1 MISENARQNS
11 INSYVTKAT
20 YIINTLLLLYHVFF
34 GFLFYK
40 NQAHYLY
47 YFNYISILTY
57 LVCYFILYKQKS
69 YLYIAVVFLE
79 IYVFMLLS
87 VIGIGWDY
95 GFQQYCFSFV
105 ASLLFTDFYMNKRH
119 KLRKTTIL
127 FIILNVITYLFMR
140 LWTYKQPY
148 IYVIADTSLIPTFYI
163 TNAIITFGFLILYF
177 CIYSNTVLRL
187 EQSLVEAA
195 SRDPLTGLRNRR
207 GMQDL
212 LSTVPNTSLPYQM
225 CIAMID
231 IDNFKKINDTYGHDI
246 GDEVLIALANILL
259 ERHTQN
265 QSFHVC
271 RWGGEEFLIFYR
283 KYKKTEQEVYLQFD
297 ELRKQI
303 AKTVLHFNDLEIS
316 FTITTGL
323 SLYNKNMS
331 IEDMIKQA
339 DANLYFG
346 KEHGKNVVIN

>member
-11 INSYVTKAT
+11 INSYVTKST

-119 KLRKTTIL
+119 KLRKTTTVSYTHL
-127 FIILNVITYLFMR
+127 
-140 LWTYKQPY
+140 
-148 IYVIADTSLIPTFYI
+148 IYVPSVPFHRTS
-163 TNAIITFGFLILYF
+163 AH
-177 CIYSNTVLRL
+177 
-187 EQSLVEAA
+187 
-195 SRDPLTGLRNRR
+195 RR
-207 GMQDL
+207 GSYSYRPATRACSCRYADK
-212 LSTVPNTSLPYQM
+212 YQR
-225 CIAMID
+225 
-231 IDNFKKINDTYGHDI
+231 TGSR
-246 GDEVLIALANILL
+246 ET
-259 ERHTQN
+259 HTQR
-265 QSFHVC
+265 H
-271 RWGGEEFLIFYR
+271 
-283 KYKKTEQEVYLQFD
+283 
-297 ELRKQI
+297 
-303 AKTVLHFNDLEIS
+303 
-316 FTITTGL
+316 
-323 SLYNKNMS
+323 
-331 IEDMIKQA
+331 
-339 DANLYFG
+339 
-346 KEHGKNVVIN
+346 

>member
-1 MISENARQNS
+1 MISENARQIS
-11 INSYVTKAT
+11 INSYVTKVT
-20 YIINTLLLLYHVFF
+20 YIINTMLLLYHIFF
-34 GFLFYK
+34 GFLFYR
-40 NQAHYLY
+40 NQADFLY

-57 LVCYFILYKQKS
+57 LVSYFILNRQKPF
-69 YLYIAVVFLE
+69 LYIAVIFLE
-79 IYVFMLLS
+79 IYLFMIS
-87 VIGIGWDY
+87 AVIGIGWDY

-105 ASLLFTDFYMNKRH
+105 ASLLFTDFYVNKRH
-119 KLRKTTIL
+119 KLRKSTIC
-127 FIILNVITYLFMR
+127 FIILNILTYLFMR

-148 IYVIADTSLIPTFYI
+148 LYSLEDKSLIPIFYI
-163 TNAIITFGFLILYF
+163 TNAFITFGFLVIYF
-177 CIYSNTVLRL
+177 CLYSSTVLRL
-187 EQSLVEAA
+187 EKSLLEAA
-195 SRDPLTGLRNRR
+195 TRDPLTGLRNRR

-212 LSTVPNTSLPYQM
+212 LSTVPVINLPYNM

-259 ERHTQN
+259 DRHTQN

-283 KYKKTEQEVYLQFD
+283 KYKKTEQEVYLEFD

-323 SLYNKNMS
+323 SLYKKDIS